1 MIYRDENETTA
12 LTPPSPPP
20 LPPSNYYPQL
30 LISIC
35 GVFLATAM
43 IIELLCGH

>member
-20 LPPSNYYPQL
+20 SLP
-30 LISIC
+30 LI
-35 GVFLATAM
+35 
-43 IIELLCGH
+43 IIHNF